1 MAGLI
6 LVTDGREMRVVNKD
20 VGWTVEDDVLVLSP
34 KLASQLGVILT
45 TGIFDGEME
54 NEDG

>member
-6 LVTDGREMRVVNKD
+6 LVTDNREMRVVNKNG
-20 VGWTVEDDVLVLSP
+20 GWTVEDDVLVLSP

-45 TGIFDGEME
+45 TGIFDDETE
-54 NEDG
+54 HEDG

>member
-6 LVTDGREMRVVNKD
+6 LVRDGREMRVTNKD
-20 VGWTVEDDVLVLSP
+20 GGWMVEDNALVLSS

-45 TGIFDGEME
+45 TGIFDEEME